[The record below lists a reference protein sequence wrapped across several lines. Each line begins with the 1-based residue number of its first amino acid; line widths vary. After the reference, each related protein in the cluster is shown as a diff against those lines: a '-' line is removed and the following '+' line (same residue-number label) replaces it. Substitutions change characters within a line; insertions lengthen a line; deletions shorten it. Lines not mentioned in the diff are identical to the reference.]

1 MNANDSQALKSY
13 VEKKIGKVQDPETG
27 RSLGTQ
33 GQVKSVSVDD
43 ATVEV
48 KLGLTTFSSL
58 VHDDVVDQVRDLLA
72 QAETGEREVA
82 VEVLHHDRPAVQVGQ
97 AGLTAKA
104 VIGVGSGK
112 GGVGKSTLAAGLAQ
126 ALHKSGAKV
135 GLLDTDVYGPSV
147 PTLTGVGG
155 QPAIVENKIEPLDWN
170 GIPVMSIGFLVPP
183 NEAVIWRGPMLH
195 QTVTRFVRDVAWG
208 DLDFLIVDMP
218 PGTGD
223 VAITL
228 SQLVP
233 ITGSIVVCTP
243 QDVALADAIKA
254 VGMFRKVKIPILG
267 VVENMSGF
275 ICPGCSKEYEIFGK
289 GGAREYS
296 SEEGLPFLGALPIN
310 MTIRES
316 GDEGQLSGLMDDPHV
331 GPRLTS
337 IAYQLVRHLADQAI
351 QSPPTPTLPV
361 LG

>member
-1 MNANDSQALKSY
+1 MNASESQALR
-13 VEKKIGKVQDPETG
+13 ERVQKQIEGIKDPECG
-27 RSLGTQ
+27 RTLASQQQIKAVELSDSA
-33 GQVKSVSVDD
+33 VEI
-43 ATVEV
+43 TV
-48 KLGLTTFSSL
+48 GLTSMTAM
-58 VHDDVVDQVRDLLA
+58 VHPDVIDQIRDQVTQVDLGGRELQIRVVDHV
-72 QAETGEREVA
+72 
-82 VEVLHHDRPAVQVGQ
+82 RPAPQVGQ

-112 GGVGKSTLAAGLAQ
+112 GGVGKSTVAAGLAL
-126 ALHKSGAKV
+126 ALKRSGAKV

-155 QPAIVENKIEPLDWN
+155 QPAIVDNKIEPLDWN

-208 DLDFLIVDMP
+208 DLDYLIVDMP

-223 VAITL
+223 VAISL

-233 ITGSIVVCTP
+233 VTGSVVVCTP

-275 ICPGCSKEYEIFGK
+275 ICPGCGKEYDIFGK
-289 GGAREYS
+289 GGARDYS
-296 SEEGLPFLGALPIN
+296 AQEGLPFLGALPIN
-310 MTIRES
+310 MVIRQQ
-316 GDEGQLSGLMDDPHV
+316 GDEGALSGLMEDPQV
-331 GPRLTS
+331 GPCLNAV
-337 IAYQLVRHLADQAI
+337 AYQLVRHLADRVI
-351 QSPPTPTLPV
+351 QEPPSPSLPV
-361 LG
+361 LS

>member
-1 MNANDSQALKSY
+1 MNAPESQVLLERVERQIGSLK
-13 VEKKIGKVQDPETG
+13 DPESG
-27 RSLGTQ
+27 RSLASQ
-33 GQVKSVSVDD
+33 GQVKEINLNDNTLAISV
-43 ATVEV
+43 
-48 KLGLTTFSSL
+48 GLTSMMSM
-58 VHDDVVDQVRDLLA
+58 VHPDVVEQMRDQLTQMDL
-72 QAETGEREVA
+72 GGRELEIRV
-82 VEVLHHDRPAVQVGQ
+82 VEQERPAPQVGQ

-112 GGVGKSTLAAGLAQ
+112 GGVGKSTVAAGLAL
-126 ALHKSGAKV
+126 ALKRSGAKV

-155 QPAIVENKIEPLDWN
+155 QPAIVDNKIEPLDWN

-223 VAITL
+223 IAISL

-233 ITGSIVVCTP
+233 VTGSVVVCTP

-275 ICPGCSKEYEIFGK
+275 ICPGCGKEYEIFGK

-296 SEEGLPFLGALPIN
+296 AQEGLPFLGALPIN
-310 MTIRES
+310 MVIRQQ
-316 GDEGQLSGLMDDPHV
+316 GDEGQLSGLMEDPQV
-331 GPRLTS
+331 GPCLNAV
-337 IAYQLVRHLADQAI
+337 AYQLVRHLADRAI
-351 QSPPTPTLPV
+351 KEPPAPSLPV
-361 LG
+361 LN

>member
-112 GGVGKSTLAAGLAQ
+112 GGVGKST
-126 ALHKSGAKV
+126 
-135 GLLDTDVYGPSV
+135 
-147 PTLTGVGG
+147 
-155 QPAIVENKIEPLDWN
+155 
-170 GIPVMSIGFLVPP
+170 
-183 NEAVIWRGPMLH
+183 
-195 QTVTRFVRDVAWG
+195 
-208 DLDFLIVDMP
+208 
-218 PGTGD
+218 
-223 VAITL
+223 
-228 SQLVP
+228 
-233 ITGSIVVCTP
+233 
-243 QDVALADAIKA
+243 
-254 VGMFRKVKIPILG
+254 
-267 VVENMSGF
+267 
-275 ICPGCSKEYEIFGK
+275 
-289 GGAREYS
+289 
-296 SEEGLPFLGALPIN
+296 
-310 MTIRES
+310 
-316 GDEGQLSGLMDDPHV
+316 
-331 GPRLTS
+331 
-337 IAYQLVRHLADQAI
+337 
-351 QSPPTPTLPV
+351 
-361 LG
+361 